1 MAVNLTPRAG
11 RPYTEEEW
19 NEPALKEVKELG
31 KKASG
36 MAKYAASK
44 TLAERGMSGFHLN
57 SLVLMIAFQAAWE
70 VYNANKGSIGW
81 DLTTLNPPYVS

>member
-1 MAVNLTPRAG
+1 
-11 RPYTEEEW
+11 
-19 NEPALKEVKELG
+19 
-31 KKASG
+31 

-44 TLAERGMSGFHLN
+44 ALAERGMSGFHLN